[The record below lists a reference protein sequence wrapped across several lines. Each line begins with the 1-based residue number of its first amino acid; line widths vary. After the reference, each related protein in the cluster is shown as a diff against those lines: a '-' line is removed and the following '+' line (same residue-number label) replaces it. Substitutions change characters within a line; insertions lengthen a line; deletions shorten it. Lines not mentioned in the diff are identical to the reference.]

1 MLAVS
6 SAEVVVVRAGV
17 VLTDLRPAGQAETLP
32 GLGPPGEGRNLG
44 PTLDAVAARFGVGS
58 IGLGYGGIG
67 TPPSWQMRLALLSR
81 YLVDSS
87 SIRG

>member
-1 MLAVS
+1 MYAGDL
-6 SAEVVVVRAGV
+6 SAFLRSGDHTVQLLVRAGV

-58 IGLGYGGIG
+58 IGLGYGGLG
-67 TPPSWQMRLALLSR
+67 TPPS
-81 YLVDSS
+81 
-87 SIRG
+87 